1 MGYHIRFDSV
11 MLKLLVNHQ
20 LKELQKSNRFTSLKK
35 NAAKKERDQGSC
47 IAI

>member
-1 MGYHIRFDSV
+1 
-11 MLKLLVNHQ
+11 MLKLLANHQ
-20 LKELQKSNRFTSLKK
+20 LQELQNLIDSHHKLKK